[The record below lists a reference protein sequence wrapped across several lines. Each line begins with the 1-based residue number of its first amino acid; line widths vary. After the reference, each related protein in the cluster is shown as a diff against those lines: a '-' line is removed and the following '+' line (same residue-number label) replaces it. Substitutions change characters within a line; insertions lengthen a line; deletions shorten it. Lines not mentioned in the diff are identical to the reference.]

1 MANELKLTIAGQLAN
16 GELTDQIRTENL
28 SLTQSA
34 AALIS
39 KTVSVTTS
47 EADLDTTGITTLGYA
62 VVKNLGPTNYLTY
75 GPKSGG
81 AMVAFGRLKVGEV
94 AVVRLEPGITLRWK
108 ANTATVTA
116 FVKIFND

>member
-1 MANELKLTIAGQLAN
+1 MANELKLSIAGQLAN
-16 GELTDQIRTENL
+16 GQLTDQIRAENL
-28 SLTQSA
+28 SLTQNT

-62 VVKNLGPTNYLTY
+62 LIKNLGPTNFLKY

-81 AMVAFGRLKVGEV
+81 SMVAFGRLKVGEV
-94 AVVRLEPGITLRWK
+94 ALLRLEPGITLRWV
-108 ANTATVTA
+108 ADTATVSA
-116 FVKIFND
+116 LVKIYND

>member
-1 MANELKLTIAGQLAN
+1 MANELKLSLSGQLAN
-16 GELTDQIRTENL
+16 GQLTDQIRTENL
-28 SLTQSA
+28 SLTQNV

-62 VVKNLGPTNYLTY
+62 LIKNLGPTNFLKY

-81 AMVAFGRLKVGEV
+81 SMVAFGRLKVGEV
-94 AVVRLEPGITLRWK
+94 ALLRLEPGITLRWV
-108 ANTATVTA
+108 ADTATVSA
-116 FVKIFND
+116 FVKIYND